1 MMVDWLLEL
10 KAEPGEKLCWNSLRC
25 VVPRIISGVLFFQVL
40 LVMFVLL
47 GAVPNQIDRPPQP
60 FFQDFFSGKVT
71 LQGGAPPAGALLIAC
86 IDDCDT
92 VFQSRPYN
100 LNTDGSFDQ
109 LEVNPKRKELV
120 GHPITFYLVNDF
132 GKIASVE
139 VRPYIGVF
147 DFYVQ
152 DLSFTDSMPHPSP
165 LPSPT
170 LLPEPTPEPTPT
182 ASLPIAGDP
191 AVTIL
196 PKIILASGGIAVL
209 FGSVL
214 LFASRRKEV

>member
-1 MMVDWLLEL
+1 M
-10 KAEPGEKLCWNSLRC
+10 
-25 VVPRIISGVLFFQVL
+25 PRIISGALFFQVL

-47 GAVPNQIDRPPQP
+47 SAAPNQIDRPPQP

-71 LQGGAPPAGALLIAC
+71 LQGGAPPTGTLLIAC

-92 VFQSRPYN
+92 AFQSKPYN
-100 LNTDGSFDQ
+100 LNADGSFDQ
-109 LEVNPKRKELV
+109 LEVNPMSEDLV

-152 DLSFTDSMPHPSP
+152 DLTFTDSMP

-170 LLPEPTPEPTPT
+170 IMPEPTPQPTPT

-191 AVTIL
+191 SVTIL
-196 PKIILASGGIAVL
+196 PKITLASGGIAVL

-214 LFASRRKEV
+214 LFAGRREKV

>member
-1 MMVDWLLEL
+1 MSE
-10 KAEPGEKLCWNSLRC
+10 
-25 VVPRIISGVLFFQVL
+25 
-40 LVMFVLL
+40 
-47 GAVPNQIDRPPQP
+47 
-60 FFQDFFSGKVT
+60 
-71 LQGGAPPAGALLIAC
+71 
-86 IDDCDT
+86 
-92 VFQSRPYN
+92 
-100 LNTDGSFDQ
+100 
-109 LEVNPKRKELV
+109 ELV